1 MMTIRTTPGE
11 KQGGNHFYISS
22 PAQAN
27 LKGSTQSPTLQNDTS
42 KIKGNII
49 NKEKQHED
57 LGSNK
62 PILENVW

>member
-1 MMTIRTTPGE
+1 MTIHTRQGE

-22 PAQAN
+22 PAQVN

-42 KIKGNII
+42 KIKGHVI
-49 NKEKQHED
+49 NKGEQPED

-62 PILENVW
+62 PILENAW